1 MHDLIRD
8 MGREIIRQVS
18 PLELGK
24 RSRLWFHEDVLE
36 VLIQNTGNENIEGIL
51 LDLPKPQVVH
61 WSEKFHQ
68 RILARNCK
76 SLTSESSSILW
87 SQAFKEVH
95 RLQVRMPAKK
105 FPVWF
110 DHNNKGET
118 LSFWFRQ
125 KFPIVAAAFSFR
137 NLNQL
142 ENEIL
147 SQSSGVNLDIH
158 VYIKFS
164 KIE

>member
-61 WSEKFHQ
+61 WSGTAFEQ
-68 RILARNCK
+68 MK
-76 SLTSESSSILW
+76 SLRVLVIRNAKFSIGPKYLPNNL
-87 SQAFKEVH
+87 
-95 RLQVRMPAKK
+95 RLFEWMEYPSKALPPGFDPKK
-105 FPVWF
+105 LVVFNYP
-110 DHNNKGET
+110 
-118 LSFWFRQ
+118 
-125 KFPIVAAAFSFR
+125 AAAS
-137 NLNQL
+137 
-142 ENEIL
+142 
-147 SQSSGVNLDIH
+147 
-158 VYIKFS
+158 Y
-164 KIE
+164 